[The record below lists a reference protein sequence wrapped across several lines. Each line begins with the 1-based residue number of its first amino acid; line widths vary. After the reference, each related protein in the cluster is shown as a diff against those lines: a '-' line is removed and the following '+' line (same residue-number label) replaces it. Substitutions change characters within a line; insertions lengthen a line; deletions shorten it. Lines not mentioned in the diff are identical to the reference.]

1 MATSASA
8 VLLLGSSS
16 IQSLVPSSLISQ
28 VESLLDS
35 HRYEEAIDLADQQLR
50 KLQLQPSDAV
60 LEVEE
65 LNYVYQRIGF
75 QCFAETRFD
84 DAGKLF
90 ANGNLDPRLLV
101 SYYPGLR
108 GRLFS
113 SGDQVDLFQGV
124 ADKMPTEDSVEEI
137 GESAFSCFI
146 PMNIILHSYS
156 WFPAILTTSTL
167 SSSPP
172 LPAFLRVLTLV
183 AANLVRNYS
192 PHLSPNTQAAPGTVE
207 LKRVLVM
214 AAEEMLEGFLRRWR
228 GKMGYRYVSQ
238 ETTKEAKEKD
248 KDRAKA
254 KGKEKAVDP
263 ICQVRRRH
271 CIAVGVVDNADLR
284 PARS

>member
-1 MATSASA
+1 MTPVIKGGRISNKSNCPNSVSAGVGVALGVDRKRVMATSASA

-35 HRYEEAIDLADQQLR
+35 RRYEEAIDLADQQLR
-50 KLQLQPSDAV
+50 KLQLQPSDTT

-113 SGDQVDLFQGV
+113 SEDQVDVFQGV

-137 GESAFSCFI
+137 GESAFVSCFI
-146 PMNIILHSYS
+146 PMNIIFPSCS
-156 WFPAILTTSTL
+156 WFPTILITSTL
-167 SSSPP
+167 SSSHLLPVFLPVP
-172 LPAFLRVLTLV
+172 L
-183 AANLVRNYS
+183 RN
-192 PHLSPNTQAAPGTVE
+192 
-207 LKRVLVM
+207 
-214 AAEEMLEGFLRRWR
+214 
-228 GKMGYRYVSQ
+228 
-238 ETTKEAKEKD
+238 
-248 KDRAKA
+248 
-254 KGKEKAVDP
+254 
-263 ICQVRRRH
+263 
-271 CIAVGVVDNADLR
+271 
-284 PARS
+284 

>member
-35 HRYEEAIDLADQQLR
+35 RRYEEAIDLADQQLR
-50 KLQLQPSDAV
+50 KLQLQLSDTT

-113 SGDQVDLFQGV
+113 SEDQVDVFQGV

-137 GESAFSCFI
+137 GESAFVSCFI
-146 PMNIILHSYS
+146 PMNIIFPSYS
-156 WFPAILTTSTL
+156 LFPTILITSTL
-167 SSSPP
+167 SSSHLLPVFLPVP
-172 LPAFLRVLTLV
+172 L
-183 AANLVRNYS
+183 RN
-192 PHLSPNTQAAPGTVE
+192 
-207 LKRVLVM
+207 
-214 AAEEMLEGFLRRWR
+214 
-228 GKMGYRYVSQ
+228 
-238 ETTKEAKEKD
+238 
-248 KDRAKA
+248 
-254 KGKEKAVDP
+254 
-263 ICQVRRRH
+263 
-271 CIAVGVVDNADLR
+271 
-284 PARS
+284 